1 MIPVRDDVPSI
12 SRPVV
17 MYAIIVVNVLV
28 YLYML
33 AIGPRGVGEVVSSFG
48 VVPVLF
54 TRDPA
59 GTDLLA
65 VYPTLLTSIFLHGG
79 LLHLLV
85 NMWYL
90 WIFGDN
96 VEDRMGHGKFLI
108 FYLMGGVV
116 ANLAHIGLNPLSPIP
131 SIGASGAV
139 AGVLGAYLVLFPGAR
154 IITIVPFIF
163 VFAIQLPAGLV
174 LGVWFI
180 IQLWSGLGSI
190 GVDGTAGGIAYWAHI
205 GGFLFGL
212 LVVRFLAPRRR
223 RRMRREWEPRERPSW

>member
-1 MIPVRDDVPSI
+1 MGGSWLLRGWYGPFHA
-12 SRPVV
+12 RP
-17 MYAIIVVNVLV
+17 
-28 YLYML
+28 
-33 AIGPRGVGEVVSSFG
+33 G
-48 VVPVLF
+48 
-54 TRDPA
+54 

-79 LLHLLV
+79 LLHLIV
-85 NMWYL
+85 SMWYL

-96 VEDRMGHGKFLI
+96 VGSHGAWQVPAL
-108 FYLMGGVV
+108 YLMGGVV

-212 LVVRFLAPRRR
+212 LVVASSAPAAPAV
-223 RRMRREWEPRERPSW
+223 RREWEPRGGYRGDSGLTPGRLREREMDEEKEERRDEEDRIG